1 MLKIGDFSR
10 IGHVSVETL
19 RNYDEIGLLRAY
31 QTVTEIKFPVEKNL
45 IQISIK
51 HKTRILVVPQSLLVC
66 HS

>member
-31 QTVTEIKFPVEKNL
+31 QTVTEIKFPVEK
-45 IQISIK
+45 
-51 HKTRILVVPQSLLVC
+51 T
-66 HS
+66 